1 MLTKNQVEQRISE
14 SRILRCQGL
23 GNLMFRACMEGDIE
37 ICKWIYQNEN
47 KYNINT
53 TNMNLRTPFN
63 VSCCKG
69 YLDIVK
75 WLYKIGADVEKKDK
89 NLISP
94 LLSAISEGH
103 VEVVKFLYEINAFS
117 SFNDKDIS
125 GNSAIYFLDN
135 HDYIPIE
142 KRVEI
147 IKFLIKKKV
156 IIDYKFNPK
165 IDNILKEWYQEET
178 IINNNNNNRKW
189 EFLNCS
195 LKNENIG
202 KLDGLIKS
210 NILKYIGLCNIE
222 YNNIKN
228 YINID
233 I

>member
-1 MLTKNQVEQRISE
+1 MLTKEQVGQRISE
-14 SRILRCQGL
+14 SRILSCQVF
-23 GNLMFRACMEGDIE
+23 GNLMFRACMDGDIE
-37 ICKWIYQNEN
+37 LCKWIYQNEN
-47 KYNINT
+47 KDNINT
-53 TNMNLRTPFN
+53 ININLRTPFN

-75 WLYKIGADVEKKDK
+75 WLYKNGADVEKKDK
-89 NLISP
+89 NFISP

-125 GNSAIYFLDN
+125 GNSAIYLLDN

-165 IDNILKEWYQEET
+165 IDNILKEWYQEEI
-178 IINNNNNNRKW
+178 IINKNNNNRKW

-202 KLDGLIKS
+202 KLDDLIKS